1 MITDLKDIIS
11 EAIDDL
17 YNSHAEIQ
25 KIQVEINRTSDSVH
39 GDFYCNIAMKL
50 AKILKQN
57 PMSIAD
63 EIVNN
68 IEKSDKILKIES
80 AAPGYI
86 NFFITAHNKLQKIK
100 FIIEN
105 DDIFETEEKLKKKVH
120 VEYVSANP
128 TGPLHIGHGRGM
140 ILGDVTAR
148 FLDYQGYKVNRE
160 YYVNDAGRQ
169 IDLLLVSTLLRYINK
184 PDHIFVDERENTDG
198 HLLIY
203 KGKYIDKIASSL
215 GGSLAQFDKTVVE
228 DLIEDPIDT
237 LITYLKNHS
246 DYKLVRKALI
256 DIVINDYIKID
267 LNAVDIEFDSWFY
280 ESELYDT
287 GLLKEVLFNIEA
299 KGLSYESEGALW
311 FRNSKFG
318 EEKDRVLRKNNGDMT
333 YFATDIAYHIHKFN
347 NHDILIDIWGADH
360 HDYAIRLKTALSAL
374 GYDVENRLQIH
385 LVQFANLIKAGQT
398 ISMSTR
404 SGEFLPIKDLIDDI
418 GKDATRFFY
427 LTKKKDQHLEFD
439 LDLASEKNKNNPIYY
454 IQYAHARINKIL
466 EDLDEEN
473 ILDENFESLKTKNE
487 IEILEIIDKYHETIK
502 RAIKEI
508 RPDIITNYLY
518 KISKVFHSYYA
529 ETKILTSKVQ
539 GERITLIRCIDK
551 IILNCMKI
559 LDIKPMDIM

>member
-17 YNSHAEIQ
+17 YNSHTEIQ

-427 LTKKKDQHLEFD
+427 LTKKK
-439 LDLASEKNKNNPIYY
+439 
-454 IQYAHARINKIL
+454 
-466 EDLDEEN
+466 
-473 ILDENFESLKTKNE
+473 
-487 IEILEIIDKYHETIK
+487 
-502 RAIKEI
+502 
-508 RPDIITNYLY
+508 
-518 KISKVFHSYYA
+518 IS
-529 ETKILTSKVQ
+529 T
-539 GERITLIRCIDK
+539 
-551 IILNCMKI
+551 
-559 LDIKPMDIM
+559 